1 MPQALL
7 LDLDGVVRHW
17 DPERDALIE
26 REHGLPTGSIAAA
39 AFADPTSLNKVV
51 TGTITDDT
59 WRKGIA
65 ARLESQH
72 GPAARA
78 AVAQWSQAA
87 GQVDADVLHLVR
99 MVRLVI
105 PTALVTNATTRLD
118 DDLAALGLHGEFDEV
133 VNSAQVGHAKPERE
147 VFLLTCSRL
156 RVQPAECLFVDD
168 TAANLEGAAALG
180 MRTHEFRSVD
190 RLRDFL
196 DDAGALPA
204 S

>member
-1 MPQALL
+1 M
-7 LDLDGVVRHW
+7 
-17 DPERDALIE
+17 
-26 REHGLPTGSIAAA
+26 
-39 AFADPTSLNKVV
+39 NKAV
-51 TGTITDDT
+51 TGTITDQA
-59 WRKGIA
+59 WRRSIA

-78 AVAQWSQAA
+78 AVAQWSQAV

-99 MVRLVI
+99 PVRLMI
-105 PTALVTNATTRLD
+105 PTGLVTNATTRLD

-147 VFLLTCSRL
+147 VFLTACSRL
-156 RVQPAECLFVDD
+156 GVQPAECLFVDD
-168 TAANLEGAAALG
+168 TAANLESAAALG
-180 MRTHEFRSVD
+180 RRTHAFRSAD